1 MINSKKRIPMSD
13 KIPTRDKIAPEYK
26 WRIDK
31 IYADEA
37 SWKADL
43 EKIKSLLPQA
53 KEFQGHLAESP
64 EKLRDFLT
72 WDEKLS
78 QLIEKVYVYA
88 AMRQDEDNGDPAAQA
103 MRSAAESVAV
113 EASVLL
119 SFFSPEILAMD
130 EKKLQSWLEREDL
143 GIYRRYINDITRMRP
158 HTLSPDQE
166 KLLAGAGEMAGS
178 FDTIY
183 SMLTDADI
191 EFPQVTDSNGKSIQ
205 LSSGNYILLLQST
218 DRQLRR
224 NAYEALYDTY
234 GKYTNTIGAT
244 LSSSVKKDNFY
255 ARARGYE
262 NALAASLDGDNI
274 PQDVY
279 HQLIA
284 TVRSYLPAFQRYL
297 EVRRRRLGLDKLAMY
312 DLYVPLYPELP
323 LTFSWQ
329 EAKNIVEKA
338 LYPLGEEYTR
348 ELRQGID
355 NGWVDV
361 YETKGKSSGAY
372 SSGVYGTD
380 PYILLNYKENLSSVF
395 TLAHEAGHSMHSL
408 YSRRHQP
415 YIYSD
420 YRIFVAEVASTVNEN
435 LLVDYLLKNA
445 ASKDEMHY
453 LVNHYLEEFRGT
465 VFRQTM
471 FAEFE
476 LKIHLLAQNGES
488 LTARQMDEIYYQLNL
503 DYFGPQVDVDQRIS
517 KEWMRIPHFYRAYY
531 VYKYATGFCA
541 ASALAAGL
549 LAEDPA
555 KAEEARNRYL
565 HFLSSGSSADPIDL
579 LKAAGVD
586 MTDTQPLKKA
596 LDIFTAMT
604 KTLENE

>member
-64 EKLRDFLT
+64 EKLKDFLT

-143 GIYRRYINDITRMRP
+143 GIYKRYINDITRMRP

-183 SMLTDADI
+183 SMLTDADM

-338 LYPLGEEYTR
+338 LYPLGEEYTK

-476 LKIHLLAQNGES
+476 LKIHQLAQNGES

-541 ASALAAGL
+541 ASALAAGM

>member
-183 SMLTDADI
+183 SMLTDADMD
-191 EFPQVTDSNGKSIQ
+191 FPQVTDSNGKSIQ

-338 LYPLGEEYTR
+338 LYPLGEEYTK

-476 LKIHLLAQNGES
+476 LKIHQLAQNGES

-541 ASALAAGL
+541 ASALAAGM

>member
-64 EKLRDFLT
+64 EKLKDFLT

-143 GIYRRYINDITRMRP
+143 GIYKRYINDITRMRP

-183 SMLTDADI
+183 SMLTDADM

-476 LKIHLLAQNGES
+476 LKIHQLAQNGES

-565 HFLSSGSSADPIDL
+565 HFLSSGSSADSIDL

>member
-64 EKLRDFLT
+64 EKLKDFLT

-143 GIYRRYINDITRMRP
+143 GIYKRYINDITRMRP

-183 SMLTDADI
+183 SMLTDADM

-338 LYPLGEEYTR
+338 LYPLGEEYTG

-453 LVNHYLEEFRGT
+453 LVNHYPEEFRGT

-476 LKIHLLAQNGES
+476 LKIHQLAQNGES

-541 ASALAAGL
+541 ASALAAGM

-555 KAEEARNRYL
+555 KAEEARSRYL

>member
-64 EKLRDFLT
+64 EKLKDFLT

-143 GIYRRYINDITRMRP
+143 GIYKRYINDITRMRP

-183 SMLTDADI
+183 SMLTDADM

-338 LYPLGEEYTR
+338 LYPLGEEYTG

-476 LKIHLLAQNGES
+476 LKIHQLAQNGES

-541 ASALAAGL
+541 ASALAAGM
-549 LAEDPA
+549 LAEDTA

>member
-1 MINSKKRIPMSD
+1 MSD